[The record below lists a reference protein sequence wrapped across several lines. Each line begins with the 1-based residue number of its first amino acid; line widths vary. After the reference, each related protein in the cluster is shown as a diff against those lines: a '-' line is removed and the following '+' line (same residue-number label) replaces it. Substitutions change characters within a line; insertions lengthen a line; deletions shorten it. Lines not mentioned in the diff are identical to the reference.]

1 MLPAFLYENASH
13 PNWADAKIWDERL
26 KIWNER
32 FKRGVLHADSTRTRK
47 KGIEKRRQ
55 GILVRE
61 VRPDRQG
68 FLLTEVVKL
77 EPPVIPSLLYSSKA
91 FGQSWT
97 NKDRSAK
104 LLRESQGIT
113 AHEGHYFSFYFNR
126 HLTGKEHT
134 KKNEPHRMNLSSH
147 LPKWRIRIM
156 KQPLFFSS
164 VVTRMRGK
172 HYFQWQLPDSTRGGA
187 AEIVLKKSLLTCK
200 ARTWWC
206 VLMCRSV
213 SNLTAAFIK

>member
-32 FKRGVLHADSTRTRK
+32 FKRGVLHADGTRTRK

-97 NKDRSAK
+97 NKDRLAK

-113 AHEGHYFSFYFNR
+113 AHEGHYIFPSTSIDTWQER
-126 HLTGKEHT
+126 ST
-134 KKNEPHRMNLSSH
+134 PRRMNHSE
-147 LPKWRIRIM
+147 WIY
-156 KQPLFFSS
+156 PLIYQNEEQESWSNHSFSP
-164 VVTRMRGK
+164 
-172 HYFQWQLPDSTRGGA
+172 Q
-187 AEIVLKKSLLTCK
+187 
-200 ARTWWC
+200 
-206 VLMCRSV
+206 
-213 SNLTAAFIK
+213 